1 MPNPNNL
8 KRTQIMLIL
17 GDALVFV
24 FFAVQGRATHE
35 MSLGSNPALTV
46 LAVAAP
52 FAAPWFVLAALLG
65 VFRVETIARI
75 EQTLFWTILAWLSA
89 GSIGLVARSMILQR
103 PMLPMFAAA
112 VLGINAALLL
122 AWHVGVSVVANVVSK
137 REIKPP
143 RKP

>member
-35 MSLGSNPALTV
+35 MSLGSNPALTD
-46 LAVAAP
+46 LAVVAP

-75 EQTLFWTILAWLSA
+75 EQTLFWTIIAWLSA

-112 VLGINAALLL
+112 VLGIHAALLL

-137 REIKPP
+137 RGIKPP